1 MSHRS
6 GRHSR
11 RGANT
16 IPVHEFLAGRAST
29 MTAHRRPLNPAVAL
43 TAATAIAFAPMVVS
57 QAPPVHLAA
66 APVHINNVQLTAVVS
81 DADIANLV
89 AAVNSGLNELDSTA
103 ANVVGVPGQTLAAVL
118 STAATLTDG
127 FWSQLQT
134 GAKSNPLLASM
145 LAALRTVTAGGLTQL
160 AATAGAINGP
170 VTLSAEQAAT
180 FVTSALTG
188 SAATV
193 LYAISHVVANPLS
206 LLSYAGLVNVPLN
219 IAGGLVFKGAAAVA
233 DIGGNGIDLVSNVI
247 TGATAQVTNL
257 ITAANQ
263 LFNGVEHSIDQ
274 QQLRS
279 LVAITQAIV
288 TSPLTAGVT
297 IVNGGTAALADA
309 AKTTLDVAATAVQ
322 RIGNIWLG
330 DGTKGGALQ
339 GIVNTIGSEPLSPA
353 SYVNV
358 LGELITAGA
367 QSVNQIGTT
376 VVAGFVPLPFST
388 SAILVTT
395 AAKALNNLADGVAK
409 ATVATLQFMGVPPLL
424 AGTVYG
430 LVGAVETA
438 VTLTGATMS
447 TALNAVSTLLKTASS
462 FTGAYNS
469 VTSTAAV
476 APKSLVAT
484 PAAAAAA
491 IATAETPAKGS
502 DPASGHTSGTETTA
516 KVAAAAKSPSGV
528 STATE
533 GAEKSTGAKETAATP
548 DTATP
553 TTSNAYSTSSKAE
566 AQPADGATSN
576 SGALTVKV
584 TATQPS
590 TTSTKDAATAPAPSA
605 SDHTSRGHA
614 DTSTSK
620 SPGSATTDTRRSGKP
635 DSESTHSVSPGGTK
649 KADTKAGGVHH
660 GGNDGAAG
668 HSSKG
673 RGPAGGSGDTG
684 SHGNK

>member
-1 MSHRS
+1 M
-6 GRHSR
+6 
-11 RGANT
+11 N
-16 IPVHEFLAGRAST
+16 
-29 MTAHRRPLNPAVAL
+29 NAVAL

-57 QAPPVHLAA
+57 PAPPLHLTP

-89 AAVNSGLNELDSTA
+89 AAVNSGLNQLDSTA
-103 ANVVGVPGQTLAAVL
+103 ANVVGVPGQTLSTVL

-134 GAKSNPLLASM
+134 GSQSNPLLASM

-160 AATAGAINGP
+160 AATVGAVNGP
-170 VTLSAEQAAT
+170 VTLSTKQAAT

-219 IAGGLVFKGAAAVA
+219 IAGGLVSNGATAVA
-233 DIGGNGIDLVSNVI
+233 NIGGNGIDLVSNVI
-247 TGATAQVTNL
+247 TGATAQVSNL

-263 LFNGVEHSIDQ
+263 LFNGVEQSIGQ
-274 QQLRS
+274 QQLSS

-297 IVNGGTAALADA
+297 IINGGTAALADA

-330 DGTKGGALQ
+330 NGTTGGALQ
-339 GIVNTIGSEPLSPA
+339 GIVNTIGAQPLSPA

-367 QSVNQIGTT
+367 QSANQIGTT

-388 SAILVTT
+388 GAILVTT

-409 ATVATLQFMGVPPLL
+409 ATAATLQFMGVPPLL

-447 TALNAVSTLLKTASS
+447 GALNAVSTLLKTASS
-462 FTGAYNS
+462 FTGMYNS
-469 VTSTAAV
+469 VASAAAV

-484 PAAAAAA
+484 PAAAAA
-491 IATAETPAKGS
+491 IATPAIPAKS
-502 DPASGHTSGTETTA
+502 ANPASGHASSTETA
-516 KVAAAAKSPSGV
+516 ASVAAAAKPSSEVPKG
-528 STATE
+528 SEDAGKAT
-533 GAEKSTGAKETAATP
+533 GTTETAATSG
-548 DTATP
+548 TATP
-553 TTSNAYSTSSKAE
+553 ATSSGNSTSSKAS
-566 AQPADGATSN
+566 AQTADGATSS
-576 SGALTVKV
+576 SGAVTGKAATSAPSDTSTKNAV
-584 TATQPS
+584 TAT
-590 TTSTKDAATAPAPSA
+590 APSA
-605 SDHTSRGHA
+605 SDQTSRTSA
-614 DTSTSK
+614 DSSTSK
-620 SPGSATTDTRRSGKP
+620 SPASAATGTRGSGKS
-635 DSESTHSVSPGGTK
+635 DSESAHSVSPGGTK
-649 KADTKAGGVHH
+649 KPDTKAGDTHH
-660 GGNDGAAG
+660 GANDGATG
-668 HSSKG
+668 HSSTA
-673 RGPAGGSGDTG
+673 RGSGGSGETG
-684 SHGNK
+684 SHGTK